1 MRILTNVGAA
11 TALALVSSS
20 AFAEVTANVGISNN
34 YLWRGLT
41 QSNNEAQVSGGL
53 DYASEDGGFYI
64 GTWASNVEYASDDT
78 YSYEH
83 DVYLGWTGGEENFS
97 WDVGWL
103 YYNYDDINKIDFH
116 ELYATLG
123 FGGFSVT
130 GFVLT
135 GTEADEPAPFCNSGG
150 TCVSQADFG
159 FGQAYYVS
167 LNYGFELENG
177 LGIGLHAGRHAG
189 DFNEYFNGVPGDYT
203 DYAVSFSVSDFT
215 FTVSDTDLDDYAPGN
230 NLDNDEMKFVVAYSM
245 EFGL

>member
-1 MRILTNVGAA
+1 MRSLRHVGAA
-11 TALALVSSS
+11 TALALLSSS

-41 QSNNEAQVSGGL
+41 QSNNEPAISGGI
-53 DYASEDGGFYI
+53 DYTNESGFYL

-83 DVYLGWTGGEENFS
+83 DVYLGWTGGDDNFT

-116 ELYATLG
+116 DLYATLAW
-123 FGGFSVT
+123 GGFSVT

-135 GTEADEPAPFCNSGG
+135 GTEADEPAPWCAPTTTNCS
-150 TCVSQADFG
+150 SQADFG
-159 FGQAYYVS
+159 FGSAYYVS

-177 LGIGLHAGRHAG
+177 MGITLHAGRHAG

-203 DYAVSFSVSDFT
+203 DYAVSFAVSDFT
-215 FTVSDTDLDDYAPGN
+215 FTVSDTDLNDYAPAN
-230 NLDNDEMKFVVAYSM
+230 NLDNDEMKFVVSYSM

>member
-1 MRILTNVGAA
+1 MRILRHVGAA
-11 TALALVSSS
+11 TALALVTSS

-41 QSNNEAQVSGGL
+41 QSNNEPAISGGI
-53 DYASEDGGFYI
+53 DYTNESGFYL

-83 DVYLGWTGGEENFS
+83 DVYLGWSGGEDVT

-116 ELYATLG
+116 DLYATIG
-123 FGGFSVT
+123 VGGFSAT
-130 GFVLT
+130 YFLLT
-135 GTEADEPAPFCNSGG
+135 GTEADEPTPA
-150 TCVSQADFG
+150 QDFG
-159 FGQAYYVS
+159 FGEAFYLS
-167 LNYGFELENG
+167 LNYSFELENG
-177 LGIGLHAGRHAG
+177 MGIGLHAGRHAG

-203 DYAVSFSVSDFT
+203 DYSVSFSVSDFT
-215 FTVSDTDLDDYAPGN
+215 FTVSDTDLDDYAPAN